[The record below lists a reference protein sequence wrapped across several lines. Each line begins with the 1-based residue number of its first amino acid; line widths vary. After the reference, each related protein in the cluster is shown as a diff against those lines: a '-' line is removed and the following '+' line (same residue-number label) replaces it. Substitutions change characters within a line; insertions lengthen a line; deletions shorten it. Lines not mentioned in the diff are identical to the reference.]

1 MLLVCSFA
9 SQFRYPSFTRKIE
22 LHPTYEEYIEF
33 WRIPDPRLLQPYGYN
48 RYEWYFEEGDVLGE
62 IRGNL
67 MTTDAATHTSQ
78 GKAQRF
84 VDWNAANNTHIA
96 EDERMATL
104 YANSMIHEIFTFG
117 PLGYRTDQL
126 GQTTQLTSPNLNN
139 SELIMFTEQER
150 TRALAALR
158 P

>member
-1 MLLVCSFA
+1 MTGGVPNRSFL
-9 SQFRYPSFTRKIE
+9 QNPSFTGE
-22 LHPTYEEYIEF
+22 M
-33 WRIPDPRLLQPYGYN
+33 DGY
-48 RYEWYFEEGDVLGE
+48 
-62 IRGNL
+62 
-67 MTTDAATHTSQ
+67 Q